1 MWWQHVCQAQAHA
14 QDKDDPPNK
23 QNCPP
28 TPVIACEHL
37 GYGYFQVAHIRLN
50 FANMGAYLISHPECP
65 LQALKRDRE
74 ILAKIGT
81 YQVCIIS
88 MRE

>member
-1 MWWQHVCQAQAHA
+1 MGDHQLLRAIVWWQHVCQAQAHA

-50 FANMGAYLISHPECP
+50 FANMGAYLISHP
-65 LQALKRDRE
+65 
-74 ILAKIGT
+74 
-81 YQVCIIS
+81 
-88 MRE
+88 

>member
-37 GYGYFQVAHIRLN
+37 GYGYFQMAHIRLN
-50 FANMGAYLISHPECP
+50 FANMGAYLI
-65 LQALKRDRE
+65 LVTLNVLFQALKRDRE
-74 ILAKIGT
+74 ILA
-81 YQVCIIS
+81 
-88 MRE
+88 

>member
-50 FANMGAYLISHPECP
+50 FANIGAYLV
-65 LQALKRDRE
+65 LVTLNVLFQALKRDRE
-74 ILAKIGT
+74 IL
-81 YQVCIIS
+81 Y
-88 MRE
+88 

>member
-37 GYGYFQVAHIRLN
+37 GYGYFQMAHIRLN
-50 FANMGAYLISHPECP
+50 FANIGAYLI
-65 LQALKRDRE
+65 LVTLNVLFQALKRDRE
-74 ILAKIGT
+74 ILA
-81 YQVCIIS
+81 
-88 MRE
+88 

>member
-50 FANMGAYLISHPECP
+50 FANIGAYLV
-65 LQALKRDRE
+65 LVTLNVLFQALKRDRE
-74 ILAKIGT
+74 ILA
-81 YQVCIIS
+81 
-88 MRE
+88 

>member
-50 FANMGAYLISHPECP
+50 FANIGAYLI
-65 LQALKRDRE
+65 LVTLNVLFQALKRDRKN
-74 ILAKIGT
+74 LA
-81 YQVCIIS
+81 
-88 MRE
+88 

>member
-50 FANMGAYLISHPECP
+50 FANMGAYPILVT
-65 LQALKRDRE
+65 LNVLFQALKRDRE
-74 ILAKIGT
+74 ILA
-81 YQVCIIS
+81 
-88 MRE
+88 

>member
-50 FANMGAYLISHPECP
+50 FANIGAYLI
-65 LQALKRDRE
+65 LATLNVLFQALKRDRE
-74 ILAKIGT
+74 ILA
-81 YQVCIIS
+81 
-88 MRE
+88 

>member
-50 FANMGAYLISHPECP
+50 FANIGAYLI
-65 LQALKRDRE
+65 LVTLNVLFQALKRDRE
-74 ILAKIGT
+74 IL
-81 YQVCIIS
+81 Y
-88 MRE
+88 

>member
-50 FANMGAYLISHPECP
+50 FANIGAYLI
-65 LQALKRDRE
+65 LVTLNVLFQALKRDRE
-74 ILAKIGT
+74 ILA
-81 YQVCIIS
+81 
-88 MRE
+88 